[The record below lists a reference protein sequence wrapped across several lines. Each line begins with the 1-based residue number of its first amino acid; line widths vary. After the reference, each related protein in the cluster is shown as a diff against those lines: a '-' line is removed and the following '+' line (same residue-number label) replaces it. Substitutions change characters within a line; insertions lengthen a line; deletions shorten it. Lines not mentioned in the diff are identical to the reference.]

1 MIEGKKA
8 VNPFSPDAQSE
19 AATARISA
27 PDAIEAVAP
36 QLSLLQEQGFVL
48 IPSAIDADMASDLA
62 REIAVFNGQ
71 TPWGRSDFDG
81 FRTRRVYNL
90 LAKTRALDSLCL
102 DRRVVALVEAYLD
115 DEIQLSQTLGI
126 TVYPGETEQALH
138 RDDGYYRLQRPRP
151 PLIVNAFWALT
162 DFTSDNGATR
172 MIPGTHRTSDAEPPD
187 CDPILAEM
195 TAGSVVVYDGSLFHG
210 GGANRSALPRTGLT
224 ILYARAWLRQQ
235 ENQYLSIP
243 RETILELSRPMQR
256 LLGYWVAGN
265 LLGWVEGRSPL
276 HTLKPG

>member
-1 MIEGKKA
+1 MIEGRKA
-8 VNPFSPDAQSE
+8 VNPFSPDAQTE
-19 AATARISA
+19 AATTRIST
-27 PDAIEAVAP
+27 PGAIEAINP
-36 QLSLLQEQGFVL
+36 QLSLLRAQGYVV
-48 IPSAIDADMASDLA
+48 IPNAIDTNNARNLA
-62 REIAVFNGQ
+62 QDIAGLNEQ
-71 TPWGRSDFDG
+71 APWGRSDFDG
-81 FRTRRVYNL
+81 FRTRRVFNL
-90 LAKTRALDSLCL
+90 LAKSRAYDELCL
-102 DRRVVALVEAYLD
+102 DTRVLAIVESYLD

-172 MIPGTHRTSDAEPPD
+172 LIPKSHQTSDAEPPD
-187 CDPILAEM
+187 QVPILAEM
-195 TAGSVVVYDGSLFHG
+195 PAGSVLVYDGSLFHG
-210 GGANRSALPRTGLT
+210 GGANQSALPRTGLT

-256 LLGYWVAGN
+256 LVGYWVAGN

-276 HTLKPG
+276 HMLK

>member
-1 MIEGKKA
+1 
-8 VNPFSPDAQSE
+8 
-19 AATARISA
+19 
-27 PDAIEAVAP
+27 
-36 QLSLLQEQGFVL
+36 LLQEQGFVV

-62 REIAVFNGQ
+62 REIAGFNEQ

-102 DRRVVALVEAYLD
+102 DKRVVALVEAYLD